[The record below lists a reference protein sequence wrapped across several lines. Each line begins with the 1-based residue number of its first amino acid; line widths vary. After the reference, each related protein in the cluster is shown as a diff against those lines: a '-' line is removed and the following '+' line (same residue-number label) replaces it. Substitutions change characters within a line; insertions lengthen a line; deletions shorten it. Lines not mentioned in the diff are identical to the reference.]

1 MARKGENI
9 YKRKDGRWEGRVIQ
23 SEGKYRYY
31 YAKTYREVREKMK
44 NSCDTEATPIMKVQQ
59 SKENA
64 ADLFN
69 NWLLNDSLN
78 QLKPSTFESYYYC
91 MKSYVIPYF
100 SQPQNTL
107 LCEKTITA
115 FVQSI
120 HNNQELSVT
129 YQKKILSIFK
139 TALKAIFIKTPKNQ
153 LLIDKVILP
162 KVKYSLTEVPVFSLK
177 EQRLLEYTVQN
188 SKDERMLGIVLCF
201 YTGIRLGELCALK
214 WGDFDFDAGTMSIRR
229 SVSRV
234 RNFESEGAKT
244 KLSIGTPKSCT
255 SCRKIPIP
263 AFFYKQV
270 KDKNMIPK
278 AENYY
283 ILSSGTEPFDPRA
296 YQRLY
301 KKMLVESGVR
311 NRKFHALR
319 HTFATR
325 ALELGVDLKTLS
337 EILGHSN
344 VNITLNVY
352 AHSLM
357 EQKKKAIEKMN
368 ELYFTHEENKA
379 FAVNSA
385 VINTNTAV

>member
-31 YAKTYREVREKMK
+31 YAKSYREVREKMK
-44 NSCDTEATPIMKVQQ
+44 NSCENETPTIIKEQE
-59 SKENA
+59 SKGNA
-64 ADLFN
+64 AVLFN
-69 NWLLNDSLN
+69 NWLLKDSLN
-78 QLKPSTFESYYYC
+78 QLKPSTYESYYYC

-100 SQPQNTL
+100 SQPQNTRL
-107 LCEKTITA
+107 SEKTITD
-115 FVQSI
+115 FVQTI
-120 HNNQELSVT
+120 HSNQKLSVA

-139 TALKAIFIKTPKNQ
+139 TALKGIFKNSPEDQ
-153 LLIDKVILP
+153 TLIDKVMLP
-162 KVKYSLTEVPVFSLK
+162 KVKSSVTEVPVFSLK
-177 EQRLLEYTVQN
+177 EQRLIEYTVQSSN
-188 SKDERMLGIVLCF
+188 DKRMLGIILCF
-201 YTGIRLGELCALK
+201 YTGIRLGELCALR
-214 WGDFDFDAGTMSIRR
+214 WGDFDFEAGTMSIRR

-234 RNFESEGAKT
+234 RNFESEEAKT
-244 KLSIGTPKSCT
+244 KLSIGTPKSST

-270 KDKNMIPK
+270 KDKILIPK
-278 AENYY
+278 AENCYV
-283 ILSSGTEPFDPRA
+283 LSASTEPFDPRA

-301 KKMLVESGVR
+301 KKILIEAGVT
-311 NRKFHALR
+311 NRKFHAIR

-325 ALELGVDLKTLS
+325 ALELGVDMKTLS

-357 EQKKKAIEKMN
+357 EQKKIAIEKMN
-368 ELYFTHEENKA
+368 ELYFTHVENNS

>member
-31 YAKTYREVREKMK
+31 YAKSYREVREKMK
-44 NSCDTEATPIMKVQQ
+44 NSCETETPLVIKEQE

-69 NWLLNDSLN
+69 NWLLKDSLN
-78 QLKPSTFESYYYC
+78 QLKPSTYESYYYC

-107 LCEKTITA
+107 LTEKTITD
-115 FVQSI
+115 FVQTI
-120 HNNQELSVT
+120 HSNQKLSVT
-129 YQKKILSIFK
+129 YKKKIVSIFK
-139 TALKAIFIKTPKNQ
+139 TALKGIFKNSPENQ
-153 LLIDKVILP
+153 PLIDKVILP
-162 KVKYSLTEVPVFSLK
+162 KVKSSVSEVPVFTLK
-177 EQRLLEYTVQN
+177 EQRLIEYTIQN
-188 SKDERMLGIVLCF
+188 SDDKRMLGIILCF

-214 WGDFDFDAGTMSIRR
+214 WSDIDIEAGTMSILR

-234 RNFESEGAKT
+234 RNFESEETKT
-244 KLSIGTPKSCT
+244 KLSVGTPKSST

-270 KDKNMIPK
+270 KDKNLIPK
-278 AENYY
+278 TDSHYV
-283 ILSSGTEPFDPRA
+283 LSASAEPFDPRA

-301 KKMLVESGVR
+301 KKMLAEAGVK
-311 NRKFHALR
+311 NRKFHAIR

-325 ALELGVDLKTLS
+325 ALELGVDMKTLS

-368 ELYFTHEENKA
+368 ELYFTHVESNA

>member
-44 NSCDTEATPIMKVQQ
+44 NSCDTEASLVMKVQE
-59 SKENA
+59 SKEIA

-69 NWLLNDSLN
+69 SWLLNDTLN

-91 MKSYVIPYF
+91 MKGYVIPYF
-100 SQPQNTL
+100 SKPQNSL
-107 LCEKTITA
+107 LCEKTIIS
-115 FVQSI
+115 FVHSI
-120 HNNQELSVT
+120 HSNQELSVT

-139 TALKAIFIKTPKNQ
+139 TALKAIFANIPENQ
-153 LLIDKVILP
+153 PLIDKVILP
-162 KVKYSLTEVPVFSLK
+162 KVTYSLSEIPVFSLK
-177 EQRLLEYTVQN
+177 EQRLIEYTVQI
-188 SKDERMLGIVLCF
+188 SKDERMLGIILCF

-214 WGDFDFDAGTMSIRR
+214 WGDFDFEAGTMSIRR

-234 RNFESEGAKT
+234 RNFESEETKT
-244 KLSIGTPKSCT
+244 KLSIGTPKSSN

-270 KDKNMIPK
+270 KNKNMIPK
-278 AENYY
+278 DENYY

-301 KKMLVESGVR
+301 KKILVEAGVT
-311 NRKFHALR
+311 NRKFHAIR

-325 ALELGVDLKTLS
+325 ALELGVDMKTLS

-357 EQKKKAIEKMN
+357 EQKKKAIDKMN

-385 VINTNTAV
+385 VITTNTAV